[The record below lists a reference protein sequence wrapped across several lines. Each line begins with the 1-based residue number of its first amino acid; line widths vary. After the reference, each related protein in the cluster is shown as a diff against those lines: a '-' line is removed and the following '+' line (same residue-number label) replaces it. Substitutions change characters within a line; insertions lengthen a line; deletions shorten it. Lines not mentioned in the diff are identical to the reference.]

1 MRLLRRI
8 LKRKKSTSIK
18 KEDIH
23 ELATSLDG
31 VFELAGTEGRSL
43 DGKIN
48 GLATTAVHDSD
59 GTVSELAG
67 TTVRDFDGAV
77 NEIGGRMVDELDG
90 IMINNPASMM
100 VEPANPSQAER
111 TDFDEVA
118 SIESGDQIVW
128 EKDDTISDDTV
139 SSSTCLIYE
148 KLELA
153 VGEFRILFLQPARD
167 KADDIHC
174 LLMKDHLGPKSGNK
188 PIYEALSYTWGEAK
202 EMHIIFVN
210 ERPFPVIP
218 NLFVAL
224 KYLRKTE
231 ESRILWIDA
240 ICIDQNSLLEKTHQ
254 VGMMRDIYR
263 GASQVLIWLGESDRD
278 IRRAMAFLRQRKRFQ
293 LLTSD
298 ELNPFVPGLAKI
310 FNQPWWSRIWVVQ
323 EVLVA
328 TKPPLL
334 GCGRRWLSWEDVE
347 TGMANLKR
355 HQITGEV
362 AESSFENPMAFND
375 LGLMTLE
382 NSNDGHHRRG
392 SRNPWAMRRKWWS
405 LEDLLTATCNR
416 NTTQPH
422 DKVFSLLGLT
432 LDSVLA
438 EVPIDYDQPY
448 NATYQKAMSHVL
460 RSNMGFLV
468 HAMHLRKADG
478 VPSWCVDFLTPDWP
492 NYVRACGWHHSS
504 KGRIGVSGWKP
515 KLKVLHDPVRG
526 TIEVLGTIIGCINH
540 VNTSKCGPP
549 NLTDSEKTR
558 YSENYRADHPD
569 AEQRKFLHRQHDYL
583 INDVRTFGQVVKR
596 ALSKR
601 YSQDEVLQMLSSG
614 IVWKIMGHGIE
625 PKLYDEDFAYLQTNV
640 LNYHYVEIENIAQI
654 QFAKYGTFANR
665 RLELIAAISLNLI
678 DKSLLTTDTG
688 YVGQAPIAVG
698 TVVEGDLLCI
708 IHGFHVP
715 VILRQQRGTGAY
727 RVVTFTWVSNLIEK
741 QLFKGFGPESQ
752 RLTLC

>member
-1 MRLLRRI
+1 MRLFRRI
-8 LKRKKSTSIK
+8 FKRKKPTTRKSTIKRSTSTN
-18 KEDIH
+18 KEDVHEIATSTDGVH
-23 ELATSLDG
+23 ELTG
-31 VFELAGTEGRSL
+31 
-43 DGKIN
+43 
-48 GLATTAVHDSD
+48 TAVHIFD
-59 GTVSELAG
+59 GTINELGG
-67 TTVRDFDGAV
+67 TMVNDLEDLMTSRPDSTIIDFA
-77 NEIGGRMVDELDG
+77 NLSQEEI
-90 IMINNPASMM
+90 
-100 VEPANPSQAER
+100 
-111 TDFDEVA
+111 TDYDEVA
-118 SIESGDQIVW
+118 SNESGDQIVW
-128 EKDDTISDDTV
+128 EQDDIISDETV
-139 SSSTCLIYE
+139 SSCTRLVYE

-167 KADDIHC
+167 KAEDIHC
-174 LLMKDHLGPKSGNK
+174 LLMKDHLEPRSGNK

-202 EMHIIFVN
+202 EMHVIFVN
-210 ERPFPVIP
+210 NQPFPVTP

-224 KYLRKTE
+224 KYLRKAE

-263 GASQVLIWLGESDRD
+263 GASQVLIWLGESDKD
-278 IRRAMAFLRQRKRFQ
+278 IRKAINFLEQRKIFQ
-293 LLTSD
+293 LLTRE
-298 ELNPFVPGLAKI
+298 ELDPFLPGLAKI

-347 TGMANLKR
+347 TGMTNLKR
-355 HQITGEV
+355 HQTTGEV
-362 AESSFENPMAFND
+362 AEGSFENHMAFND
-375 LGLMTLE
+375 LGLMTSE
-382 NSNDGHHRRG
+382 NFSNGHHYRG

-448 NATYQKAMSHVL
+448 NTTYQMAMSHVL

-468 HAMHLRKADG
+468 HAMHRRKADG

-492 NYVRACGWHHSS
+492 SYVRACGWHRSYEGHFGAP
-504 KGRIGVSGWKP
+504 GREPQST
-515 KLKVLHDPVRG
+515 VLHDPVQG
-526 TIEVLGTIIGCINH
+526 TIEVWGTIIGYINH
-540 VNTSKCGPP
+540 VYTSKCGPP

-558 YSENYRADHPD
+558 YSENYRTEHPD
-569 AEQRKFLHRQHDYL
+569 AEQRKFLHRQYDFL
-583 INDVRTFGQVVKR
+583 VDDVRTFGQLVKK
-596 ALSKR
+596 ALERRFDK
-601 YSQDEVLQMLSSG
+601 DVVLQMLSSG
-614 IVWKIMGHGIE
+614 VVWKVMGNGIE
-625 PKLYDEDFAYLQTNV
+625 PKLYDGDFAYLQKDV
-640 LNYHYVEIENIAQI
+640 LKYHYFEIETIAQV

-688 YVGQAPIAVG
+688 YLGQAPTAVG
-698 TVVEGDLLCI
+698 AVAEGDLLCI
-708 IHGFHVP
+708 IDGCHVP

-727 RVVTFTWVSNLIEK
+727 RVVTFS
-741 QLFKGFGPESQ
+741 
-752 RLTLC
+752 